1 MNPFEVS
8 GITTAAF
15 WAMAAMTIGAA
26 VLVVTVR
33 NIFRAA
39 IFLALSFGGI
49 AGLYFLLSAEFIGVV
64 QVLVYVGAVSILI
77 VFAIMLVRDVSAGSR
92 SVNRPEIAALVA
104 GLVAAA
110 LIFVAYRTGW
120 QRVEDLE
127 NPGARAGLAGT
138 YVEVQSRTGVAMT
151 VAPAEPGDKGA
162 QPGVLA
168 DSTGTVGTLLVRD
181 YLLAFEAIGV
191 VLTAALIGALALL
204 RDRRAA

>member
-1 MNPFEVS
+1 LNPFEVS

-15 WAMAAMTIGAA
+15 WAIAALTIGAA
-26 VLVVTVR
+26 ALVVTVR

-39 IFLALSFGGI
+39 IFLALSFAGI

-120 QRVEDLE
+120 QRIEDLD

-138 YVEVQSRTGVAMT
+138 YVEVQTRTGVAI
-151 VAPAEPGDKGA
+151 VAPAGPEDQGA
-162 QPGVLA
+162 QSGVLA

-181 YLLAFEAIGV
+181 YLLAFETIGV